1 MIFIVNAENRAGF
14 GSDLAQMHRQRKA
27 VFVDGIG
34 WDVPVVDDLEIDAY
48 DRDDTVYLI
57 SKSGPAGPVRAS
69 ARLLPTVRP
78 HLMSD
83 LFEPACAGGVP
94 RGPDIWEASRF
105 CPSPL
110 LRRRRERIE
119 MLWEII
125 AGIMETALLFG
136 INQVTFAA
144 NAGLLP
150 LARDCGWRTRVLGPT
165 LPDGKDWI
173 TAVIADIDPQG
184 LSRLRQRWGITG
196 PVTRFM
202 SHATALAA

>member
-14 GSDLAQMHRQRKA
+14 GPDLAQMHRQRKA

-48 DRDDTVYLI
+48 DRDDTLYLI
-57 SKSGPAGPVRAS
+57 SKADPETPVRAS

-83 LFEPACAGGVP
+83 LFEPACTGGVP

-110 LRRRRERIE
+110 LRNRRERIE

-150 LARDCGWRTRVLGPT
+150 LALDCGWHTRVLGPT
-165 LPDGKDWI
+165 LPDGDDRI
-173 TAVIADIDPQG
+173 TAVAATIDPQG
-184 LSRLRQRWGITG
+184 LSRLRQRWGIAG

-202 SHATALAA
+202 SHATPLAA